1 MTVSGPS
8 RARRLFAGWSANLLQ
23 MMLGITQQVA
33 LVPVFLH
40 FWTSDVL
47 AAWLAVYAAGNL
59 VFIAD
64 AGLQFRSINRFLA
77 FKSSVDCDGRTAR
90 FYAAML
96 RIYFGFMGML
106 AVLLLAVA
114 QVLPPSVV
122 LGFQATSHFD
132 AAFTIMTVGILLTL
146 PANLTT
152 ALYRARGLYGRAVTI
167 QSLAMLAS
175 QLGQLVAVVTTGS
188 LLAVAIAY
196 VATQLAVSAYFLV
209 IDANRLFPFL
219 RRARARQS
227 WPWVIGQFRVGAPFV
242 VGSATEL
249 ALLNL
254 PVLLVS
260 AFVSDRVAVAQWGL
274 TRVVAGLLR
283 ALCIQTTLPLAAE
296 LGHDYAVG
304 SKEQLRNLYARGS
317 VFVALLASL
326 VVSGLLPFWPDFFA
340 LWTHGAIPYD
350 PLLTMTLL
358 IGTSV
363 IAPSILALGY
373 ANYSNRGKLV
383 ARTKGLQLAV
393 FLILSVV
400 LIRIM
405 GPLGAAIAI
414 VASDLLVQ
422 FGLLGASIIR
432 QTLQQP
438 LRHVVFLAA
447 VMTVVTL
454 GGWGL
459 GTGIRSWVP
468 WMGLTGFALEC
479 ILWLVVVALVASPL
493 LSRGW
498 RERLIAA
505 IPR

>member
-1 MTVSGPS
+1 
-8 RARRLFAGWSANLLQ
+8 
-23 MMLGITQQVA
+23 
-33 LVPVFLH
+33 
-40 FWTSDVL
+40 
-47 AAWLAVYAAGNL
+47 
-59 VFIAD
+59 
-64 AGLQFRSINRFLA
+64 
-77 FKSSVDCDGRTAR
+77 
-90 FYAAML
+90 
-96 RIYFGFMGML
+96 
-106 AVLLLAVA
+106 
-114 QVLPPSVV
+114 
-122 LGFQATSHFD
+122 
-132 AAFTIMTVGILLTL
+132 
-146 PANLTT
+146 
-152 ALYRARGLYGRAVTI
+152 
-167 QSLAMLAS
+167 MLAS
-175 QLGQLVAVVTTGS
+175 QLGQLAAVVTTGS
-188 LLAVAIAY
+188 LLAVVIAY
-196 VATQLAVSAYFLV
+196 VAAQLAVSAYFLV
-209 IDANRLFPFL
+209 VDANRLFPFL
-219 RRARARQS
+219 RGARARQS
-227 WPWVIGQFRVGAPFV
+227 WPWVIGQFRLGAPFA

-304 SKEQLRNLYARGS
+304 LKERLQNLYARGS
-317 VFVALLASL
+317 LFVALLASL
-326 VVSGLLPFWPDFFA
+326 VVSGFLPFWPDFFA

-383 ARTKGLQLAV
+383 ARTKGLQLVV
-393 FLILSVV
+393 FLMLSVV
-400 LIRIM
+400 LIRVM

-422 FGLLGASIIR
+422 FGLLGAIIIR

-438 LRHVVFLAA
+438 LRHVAFLAV

-459 GTGIRSWVP
+459 GTVIRSLVP
-468 WMGLTGFALEC
+468 WTGLAGFAVEC
-479 ILWLVVVALVASPL
+479 TLWLVIVALVASPL
-493 LSRGW
+493 LSRGL
-498 RERLIAA
+498 RDRLIAA